1 MGCLY
6 PVRLTLFLHI
16 LVIVTMINII
26 TKRLHIPSASV
37 LILAGIASTLYSPQS
52 PMMITPEM
60 FTALLL
66 PPIIFQETFHTD
78 VKELIKDSD
87 SNGVTMAPIIG
98 ELVAQSLCEGETVDL
113 LKPFDP
119 LRFLILFYSIKQDV
133 FLSKVSIIFNVSLC
147 LTSSSVTS

>member
-1 MGCLY
+1 
-6 PVRLTLFLHI
+6 
-16 LVIVTMINII
+16 MINII
-26 TKRLHIPSASV
+26 KASPHSIGERLNLSWDSV
-37 LILAGIASTLYSPQS
+37 DSVFSTIT
-52 PMMITPEM
+52 MMITPEM
-60 FTALLL
+60 FTPLLL

-119 LRFLILFYSIKQDV
+119 LRF
-133 FLSKVSIIFNVSLC
+133 
-147 LTSSSVTS
+147 

>member
-1 MGCLY
+1 
-6 PVRLTLFLHI
+6 
-16 LVIVTMINII
+16 MINII

-37 LILAGIASTLYSPQS
+37 SILAGIASTLYSPQS

-66 PPIIFQETFHTD
+66 PPKCFQETFHTD

-119 LRFLILFYSIKQDV
+119 LRF
-133 FLSKVSIIFNVSLC
+133 
-147 LTSSSVTS
+147 